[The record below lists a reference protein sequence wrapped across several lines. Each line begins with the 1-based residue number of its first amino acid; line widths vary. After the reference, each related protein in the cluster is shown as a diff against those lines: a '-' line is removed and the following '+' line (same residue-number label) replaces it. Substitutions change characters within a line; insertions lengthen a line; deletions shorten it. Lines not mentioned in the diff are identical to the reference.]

1 MDRTRRRRTT
11 EAKTKM
17 RMIEARKVSMV
28 FSRFERLE
36 KNDRLTGLR
45 QPASRD
51 G

>member
-1 MDRTRRRRTT
+1 MRT
-11 EAKTKM
+11 
-17 RMIEARKVSMV
+17 IEARKVSMA

-51 G
+51 RRG